1 MKDLPSSALE
11 IADLLKKREV
21 SSRELVGHYLHVM
34 DLENPGLGSFVERNE
49 KRALKEADQ
58 ADARLAK
65 REPRAPMFLGVP
77 TGIKDH
83 ENLAGYFT
91 RVGSRAYRWV
101 YSPFDGAV
109 ARACRNAGFV
119 FLGKLATSEMTILP
133 FIDTDLHPPA
143 RNPRA
148 PDRYAGGSSGGSAAA
163 VAAGMLPIAPG
174 SDGGGSVRIPASFCG
189 LVGMKPA
196 RGTLPHP
203 YSAVDKRKIS
213 STGPLARDVRD
224 AAALTDVLA
233 ERPAADGR
241 KDSFLAACD
250 EPVPAGLRI
259 ALLTKT
265 PLTETEPEIA
275 EATERVAKRLESMGH
290 RLEPGSMLDGTID
303 DFLPLMARMVA
314 NVPLIGLFSERIQ
327 PTTRWLRDIG
337 KKVDPRELEGAHA
350 DLERRI
356 FDWFG
361 DFDLWLT
368 PTIPISPPKVG
379 SFDALDGEGVFR
391 AAAPIGAF
399 TAPFNVT
406 GQPAI
411 SVPAGVTHDGCPIGV
426 QLVGRMGSDRL
437 LISLARQLELT
448 GKAS

>member
-1 MKDLPSSALE
+1 MIELPSSALE

-49 KRALKEADQ
+49 KRALKEADR
-58 ADARLAK
+58 ADGRLAK
-65 REPRAPMFLGVP
+65 RETEAPIFLGLP

-119 FLGKLATSEMTILP
+119 FLGKLATSELTILP
-133 FIDTDLHPPA
+133 FIHTALHPPA

-203 YSAVDKRKIS
+203 YTAVDKRRIS

-233 ERPAADGR
+233 ERPIADGR

-250 EPVPAGLRI
+250 EPVRSGLRI

-275 EATERVAKRLESMGH
+275 AATERVAKQLSSMGH
-290 RLEPGSMLDGTID
+290 HIEAGAPLDGSID
-303 DFLPLMARMVA
+303 EFLPLMARMVA
-314 NVPLIGLFSERIQ
+314 NVPLVGLFSDRLE

-337 KKVDPRELEGAHA
+337 KKVDPKGLEAAHA
-350 DLERRI
+350 ELERRI
-356 FDWFG
+356 LDWFG
-361 DFDLWLT
+361 DYDLWLT
-368 PTIPISPPKVG
+368 PTIPVSPPKVG
-379 SFDALDGEGVFR
+379 SFQALDGEGVFR

-411 SVPAGVTHDGCPIGV
+411 SIPAGVSSEGFPIGA

-437 LISLARQLELT
+437 LISIARQLELA